1 MKLNTVRLLQADAN
15 THLNDLI
22 VGKVSLKVKVSLQVN
37 VTFLYDK
44 ASAAYQVQVW
54 IKLISRN

>member
-44 ASAAYQVQVW
+44 ASAAYQVQV
-54 IKLISRN
+54 